1 MRQQATTGK
10 ATPSTMGLTST
21 ITTPSTSL
29 LQSSALTPTPSERDA
44 QHVLPGVVFNYYA
57 GGAGDDR
64 SVHDNVA
71 AFRRIHFI
79 PRCLLRDVSCVSTQ
93 TTLRHV
99 GRLSFPALIAPMA
112 LQRLAH
118 RDGEIGAAVA
128 AKRHGIPYIV
138 SSFATTPLED
148 IGKAISDTATT
159 MRSAFDHA
167 HDGEGHETFVSPSV
181 ETLSASTSL
190 LFQLYLFK
198 DRAVSAR
205 LLRRAVA
212 GGYKVIVLTVDA
224 PRFGQ
229 RRRDAFLN
237 SKKPSSST
245 SSSSQPSVATQPTKA
260 ANRPGVLPEHVQI
273 CNIETST
280 TSTSTTPMNGNIT
293 NGSAAALL
301 SNSST
306 GEHPSVDDLPTL
318 MADTFSEDDVR
329 WVRNVTGGLPVW
341 VKGLLHTDDAVRAI
355 QAGASGIVVS
365 NHGGRQLEG
374 CIPSMCA
381 LPQIARTVAHL
392 GATVVV
398 DSGIRSGADIVRA
411 VALGADAVLIGR
423 PVLWALANDG
433 RNGVDKLIG
442 ELRRDME
449 TTMALCGVNKVS
461 DIDSS
466 LVSHDRRV
474 PSL

>member
-1 MRQQATTGK
+1 MRQQPTIGNAT
-10 ATPSTMGLTST
+10 ASTMGLAST
-21 ITTPSTSL
+21 TTPSTSL
-29 LQSSALTPTPSERDA
+29 VQASRLRSTPSEREA
-44 QHVLPGVVFNYYA
+44 EHILPGAVFNYYA
-57 GGAGDDR
+57 SGAGDDR

-71 AFRRIHFI
+71 AFRCIHLI
-79 PRCLLRDVSCVSTQ
+79 PRCLLRDISSVSTQ

-148 IGKAISDTATT
+148 IGKATTT
-159 MRSAFDHA
+159 MVRSAFDQT
-167 HDGEGHETFVSPSV
+167 GNGETFVP
-181 ETLSASTSL
+181 TPSTSL

-212 GGYKVIVLTVDA
+212 AGYKLIVLTVDA
-224 PRFGQ
+224 PRFAQ
-229 RRRDAFLN
+229 RRHDAFLN
-237 SKKPSSST
+237 SKEP
-245 SSSSQPSVATQPTKA
+245 SSSSQPSTTTQSTKK
-260 ANRPGVLPEHVQI
+260 ANNLLPEHIQI
-273 CNIETST
+273 CNIETT
-280 TSTSTTPMNGNIT
+280 TSTTTPMNGNVI
-293 NGSAAALL
+293 NGTAATSLP
-301 SNSST
+301 SSSSS
-306 GEHPSVDDLPTL
+306 HPSVNDLPTL
-318 MADTFSEDDVR
+318 MADSFSEDDVR
-329 WVRNVTGGLPVW
+329 WVRDVAGGLPVW
-341 VKGLLHTDDAVRAI
+341 VKGVLHPDDAVRAI

-374 CIPSMCA
+374 CIPSVCV
-381 LPQIARTVAHL
+381 LPQIAKAVAHL

-398 DSGIRSGADIVRA
+398 DSGIRSGVDIVRA

-423 PVLWALANDG
+423 PVLWALAKNG
-433 RNGVDKLIG
+433 ESGVDELIG
-442 ELRRDME
+442 EFRRDME
-449 TTMALCGVNKVS
+449 TTMALCGANKVS

-466 LVSHDRRV
+466 LVSHNGLV
-474 PSL
+474 ASL